1 MFLAFLGSDW
11 RLKYLRVQR
20 KTFLPADKE
29 LSQREY
35 ERMAR
40 TAEQR
45 GDTRLSLL
53 VQTLCAL
60 GLRVSELKAVTVE
73 SLERGEAGIANKGKL
88 RAILIPD
95 ALAKKLQ
102 AYCERRGVTSGSVFV
117 TRMGRPNA
125 KKG

>member
-1 MFLAFLGSDW
+1 MVRA
-11 RLKYLRVQR
+11 
-20 KTFLPADKE
+20 
-29 LSQREY
+29 
-35 ERMAR
+35 
-40 TAEQR
+40 AEQS
-45 GDTRLSLL
+45 GDERLALL
-53 VQTLCAL
+53 IQTLCAL